1 MNYCIQEMYEMPQCA
16 SNTFCMQPSEYCTY
30 IEDSENYSSCE
41 AYVLHNNNIY
51 MDQAWAVNQAYTS
64 SYPGNMFKSEYSE
77 MDMALNSYNQ
87 PEYFSEEKATFSQGQ
102 SPMFSQKK
110 GRDGFVFPYV

>member
-1 MNYCIQEMYEMPQCA
+1 MPQCA
-16 SNTFCMQPSEYCTY
+16 ANTFCMQPNDYCTY

-41 AYVLHNNNIY
+41 AYVLHNNNLY

-110 GRDGFVFPYV
+110 GRDAFVFPYS

>member
-1 MNYCIQEMYEMPQCA
+1 MNYCIQEMYDMPQPA
-16 SNTFCMQPSEYCTY
+16 VNTYCMQPAEYCTY
-30 IEDSENYSSCE
+30 IEDSQNYSSCE
-41 AYVLHNNNIY
+41 AHVLHSNNIY

-87 PEYFSEEKATFSQGQ
+87 PGYFSEEKATFAQGQ

-110 GRDGFVFPYV
+110 GRDGSA